1 MGENWWVYIIDKHGK
16 LYVGITTD
24 LENRIRQYGEV
35 VHRLPLAY
43 LSAYSAQACAPA
55 AGVRRTCLRRERDRQ
70 ARRTP
75 WAQGDKSG
83 EKRIY
88 KYPQA
93 HCRYEVGRGSLVCWL
108 LYSEY
113 MNMHLTY
120 THMHYRL

>member
-24 LENRIRQYGEV
+24 LENRMRQYGEV

-43 LSAYSAQACAPA
+43 LSACSAQAC
-55 AGVRRTCLRRERDRQ
+55 
-70 ARRTP
+70 TP